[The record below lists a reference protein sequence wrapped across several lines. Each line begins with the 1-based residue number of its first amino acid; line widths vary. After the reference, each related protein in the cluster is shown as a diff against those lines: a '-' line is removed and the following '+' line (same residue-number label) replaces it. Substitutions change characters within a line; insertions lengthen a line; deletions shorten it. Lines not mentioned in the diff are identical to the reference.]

1 MWRSCMTRR
10 VMLHTL
16 PQDLHQHTVLPTSPH
31 LYIVSMHHVTFLTAS
46 VTSDKTKEE
55 DVVISA

>member
-1 MWRSCMTRR
+1 MTRR

-16 PQDLHQHTVLPTSPH
+16 LQDLHQHTVLPTSPH